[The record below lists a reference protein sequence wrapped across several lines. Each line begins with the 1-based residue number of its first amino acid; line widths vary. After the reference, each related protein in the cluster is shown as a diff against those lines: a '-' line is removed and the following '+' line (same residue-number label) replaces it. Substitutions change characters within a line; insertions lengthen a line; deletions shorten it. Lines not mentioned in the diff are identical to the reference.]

1 MSEYALITG
10 GSRGIGL
17 ELALELAS
25 RGFSV
30 IITARG
36 AEALKKSASAIKD
49 KYAVNVEIIPCDLSE
64 DHGADILVSE
74 IRKKN
79 ITIHTLVN
87 NAGIGLYGSFLE
99 LDDADQSRMLH
110 LNLITLVRLTKLF
123 LPDLILKRGG
133 VLNVASTAAFQPGPL
148 MAVYYASKA
157 FVLSFSEAL
166 HRELKD
172 KGVSVTALCPGPTR
186 SEFYSAGKIDNT
198 RLLRSGLLRLMHPGE
213 VAAAGLR
220 AYMRGKRVEIPGFM
234 NKAGAF
240 LVRYAPRGVVLWF
253 MLKLNEQRGGG

>member
-10 GSRGIGL
+10 GSKGIGL
-17 ELALELAS
+17 ELAKEFAS
-25 RGFSV
+25 KGFSV

-36 AEALKKSASAIKD
+36 AEALNEAAQGIKD
-49 KYAVNVEIIPCDLSE
+49 KYGVTVEIIPCDLSQE
-64 DHGADILVSE
+64 KGADFLVSE
-74 IRKKN
+74 IKKKN
-79 ITIHTLVN
+79 ITVHSLVN

-99 LDDADQSRMLH
+99 LDDAAQNKMLH
-110 LNLITLVRLTKLF
+110 LNLVTLVRLTRLL
-123 LPDLILKRGG
+123 LPDLVLKKGG

-166 HRELKD
+166 HRELKER
-172 KGVSVTALCPGPTR
+172 GVTVTALCPGPTR
-186 SEFYSAGKIDNT
+186 SEFQNTGKIDNT

-213 VAAAGLR
+213 VAAAGFR

-234 NKAGAF
+234 NKAGAAV
-240 LVRYAPRGVVLWF
+240 VRYAPRGVVLWF
-253 MLKLNEQRGGG
+253 MLKLNEQRG